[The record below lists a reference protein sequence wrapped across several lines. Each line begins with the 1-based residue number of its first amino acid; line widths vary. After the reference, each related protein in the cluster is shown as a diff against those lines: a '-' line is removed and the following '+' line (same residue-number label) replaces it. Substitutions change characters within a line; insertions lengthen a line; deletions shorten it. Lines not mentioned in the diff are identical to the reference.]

1 MESVVYVIADTSS
14 GPDDADRFGEILLRF
29 ARACRSEPGCLD
41 YGIFRSVEQPE
52 RYLSLERYADSEAFE
67 AHRDSPH
74 FRDIGM
80 AELLPLAT
88 SRDVRVFTDP
98 QAVPPKS

>member
-1 MESVVYVIADTSS
+1 VYVIADTSC
-14 GPDDADRFGEILLRF
+14 GPGDAERFGEILLRF
-29 ARACRSEPGCLD
+29 ARASRSEPGCLD
-41 YGIFRSVEQPE
+41 YGVFRSVEQPE
-52 RYLSLERYADSEAFE
+52 RYLSVEKYADSPAFE

-88 SRDVRVFTDP
+88 ARDVRVFTDP
-98 QAVPPKS
+98 KTVPPRS